1 MKKVML
7 SAAALMVFFAACNKS
22 DDNNATRQEMLVG
35 TWNLTEWGF
44 DLNPNGTIEQGET
57 SPVDT
62 TISMT
67 SILNSDGTGT
77 MISHLSGFGTDTTMV
92 KWSLVNGD
100 QVRRTLDGTDTS
112 DVHIKGLDG
121 SKLTVLEV
129 DGGST
134 AQWGVYQKQ

>member
-100 QVRRTLDGTDTS
+100 QVLRTIDGTDTS

-134 AQWGVYQKQ
+134 AQWVVYQKQ

>member
-1 MKKVML
+1 ML

-100 QVRRTLDGTDTS
+100 QVLRTIDGTDTS

>member
-100 QVRRTLDGTDTS
+100 QVLRTIDGTDTS